1 MKPTA
6 AGSAAVATA
15 LLFLAAAPQVVLGDV
30 KRIKLAP
37 GPAGME
43 TSQIGLG
50 ALHFAELKENGGA
63 AALKDLLNVALQN
76 NITLLDLADI
86 YAYNTS
92 AELVGQAFA
101 MQPGL
106 REKFQIVYKTGIVFP
121 DAPVQYLDN
130 GAQYMTHAVDI
141 ALTQLGTTYIDVL
154 MPHAPDPLLDAT
166 ELATAFKKL
175 KADNKVR
182 YFGVS
187 NFPPSKLALLQS
199 AMEKQQLS
207 LTTAE
212 LECSVLTPTPLYDGR
227 LDQLQEL
234 GIAPLAW
241 GPLGGDPMAGANR
254 LFNFPAGAQQGRIL
268 AALKDVATQLGPDVT
283 PDQVAI
289 AWLLR
294 HPARIVPVIGTV
306 KANRLKAQAAATNLK
321 MTRAQWTQIMGASAV
336 AEYKRWEQLNDGQWH
351 DVANDYQKNTYGSPL
366 GVDVPIGFCDF
377 GSCKAPLA

>member
-1 MKPTA
+1 MKEY
-6 AGSAAVATA
+6 GRGGLIA
-15 LLFLAAAPQVVLGDV
+15 LLVFLAVVFEAQGDV

-37 GPAGME
+37 GPSGME

-50 ALHFAELKENGGA
+50 GLHFAELQASGGA
-63 AALKDLLNVALQN
+63 TALRDLLLVALQN

-101 MQPGL
+101 LQPGL
-106 REKFQIVYKTGIVFP
+106 RERFQIVYKTGIVFP
-121 DAPVQYLDN
+121 DAPVQYLDSS
-130 GAQYMTHAVDI
+130 GQYVANAVDI
-141 ALTQLGTTYIDVL
+141 ALAQLGTTYIDVL

-166 ELATAFKKL
+166 ELVTTFKKL
-175 KADNKVR
+175 KSEGKVR
-182 YFGVS
+182 YFGVA
-187 NFPPSKLALLQS
+187 NYPPSKLSLLQA

-207 LTTAE
+207 LTTSE
-212 LECSVLTPTPLYDGR
+212 LECSVLTPTALFDGR

-241 GPLGGDPMAGANR
+241 GPLGGDPLAGVNR
-254 LFNFPAGAQQGRIL
+254 LFNFPNGARQGRIL
-268 AALKDVATQLGPDVT
+268 AALQEVATGMGPDVT
-283 PDQVAI
+283 TDQVAV

-294 HPARIVPVIGTV
+294 HPSRIVPLLGTV
-306 KANRLKAQAAATNLK
+306 NAYRLRWQAAATNLH

-336 AEYKRWEQLNDGQWH
+336 SQYRRWEQLNDGEWH

-366 GVDVPIGFCDF
+366 GVDVPVGFCDF
-377 GSCKAPLA
+377 TSCKLSVG